1 MILKMTLRLFSFVLP
16 IDNVPDINGPA
27 SSGKPLGIIKTA
39 GTLNPDWEILTV
51 QQVLNANI

>member
-1 MILKMTLRLFSFVLP
+1 MTLRLFSFVLP
-16 IDNVPDINGPA
+16 IDNVADINGPA